1 MRNAIQTV
9 FNNIKK
15 ENRPA
20 LLTFT
25 VAGDNSLK
33 NLKRL
38 LKKFLIMQISLNQ
51 ISHNTP
57 IADGGPIQ
65 QSSYRALQNNINL
78 NDIFKMVKTFKKKIK
93 NRPLILM
100 GYYNLIY
107 RYGENRF
114 LSNCK
119 KFKVDGIIV
128 VDLPWPE
135 NKKLAKKAKSKN
147 ICFVQLVSPTTSRS
161 RVKKILKDSHEMVY
175 YISMLS
181 TTG

>member
-33 NLKRL
+33 KSQEIIE
-38 LKKFLIMQISLNQ
+38 KISNNADIIELGFP
-51 ISHNTP
+51 HNTP
-57 IADGGPIQ
+57 IADGGQIQ

-78 NDIFKMVKTFKKKIK
+78 NDIFKMVKKFKKKIK

-100 GYYNLIY
+100 GYYKLI
-107 RYGENRF
+107 
-114 LSNCK
+114 
-119 KFKVDGIIV
+119 
-128 VDLPWPE
+128 
-135 NKKLAKKAKSKN
+135 
-147 ICFVQLVSPTTSRS
+147 
-161 RVKKILKDSHEMVY
+161 
-175 YISMLS
+175 
-181 TTG
+181 